1 MKRGQE
7 EIIGFVAIVIL
18 LAVIFLVFL
27 VISFRSPVE
36 DIRENSE
43 AYYFLSSV
51 MEVTSNCTRG
61 LDNQALKIAELA
73 SSCRQN
79 DKCNNDLGS
88 CDVLNMTLNYLVQE
102 GFRPGE
108 DSVTKGYV
116 LKTRY
121 VSNLSSGQTGQDISS
136 ISSGVCG
143 NSFSGASYSVPDYP
157 GVITFELKL
166 CS

>member
-27 VISFRSPVE
+27 VISFRTPVE

-51 MEVTSNCTRG
+51 MEVTSNCTQG
-61 LDNQALKIAELA
+61 LDNHALKIAELA

-79 DKCNNDLGS
+79 EKCNSELGS
-88 CDVLNMTLNYLVQE
+88 CDLLNMTLNYLVQE

-108 DSVTKGYV
+108 DSVTKGYA
-116 LKTRY
+116 LKTIY
-121 VSNLSSGQTGQDISS
+121 VRNLSSGREGQEIMA
-136 ISSGVCG
+136 IRSGVCG

-157 GVITFELKL
+157 GIITFELKL